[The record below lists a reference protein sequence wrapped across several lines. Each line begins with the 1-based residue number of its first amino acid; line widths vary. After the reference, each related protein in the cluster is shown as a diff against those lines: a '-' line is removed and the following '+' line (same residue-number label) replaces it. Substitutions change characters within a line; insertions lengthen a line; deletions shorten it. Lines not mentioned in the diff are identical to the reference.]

1 MDLLEIT
8 RATFVDAL
16 AATPVTRPPAA
27 ELTAGDARLLEKE
40 GLSQCHADAWG
51 ADAEITARIKHL
63 VTAALTADEV
73 ANGLGITTTEVHEKQ
88 LARRLWA
95 ITDGRLWIFPAPQF
109 EIGNDGHHLRVIRG
123 IDQVVKSLPEDLH
136 PIAVEG
142 FLSTPQPDLL
152 TDRPT
157 TPLEWLLGGGD
168 ISTVLAV
175 ASAAYR

>member
-1 MDLLEIT
+1 MDRPDNS
-8 RATFVDAL
+8 RATFVVAL

-27 ELTAGDARLLEKE
+27 ELTAGDAGLLDKE

-73 ANGLGITTTEVHEKQ
+73 ANGLGITTTEGHEKQ

-95 ITDGRLWIFPAPQF
+95 ITDGRSWIFPGPQF
-109 EIGNDGHHLRVIRG
+109 EIDNGHQLRVIRG

-142 FLSTPQPDLL
+142 FLSTPQPDLS
-152 TDRPT
+152 TARPT